1 MYHIVSMTNVTTAGR
16 RCGTS
21 SLQRE
26 AQRFAIGRAII
37 NNGTKTYDETMTDKL
52 FQNKYRIQSTRAI
65 WHDYNCGMYF
75 VTICT
80 AEHKHHF
87 GKIILENDE
96 PKMLL
101 SEIGMVT
108 DECIKKMETLHNDIV
123 VPLYQIMPNHI
134 HLIIVVEAS
143 PTCNK
148 ETPSPCRDD
157 VPHRLNNQLHHTVN
171 KNKQH
176 ISHSRG
182 RLSNVIG
189 GLKRAVTKYANENN
203 IPFVWQQRF
212 YDRIMRGQDETN
224 RIAEYIESNLGNWQ
238 QDELLAKGC

>member
-1 MYHIVSMTNVTTAGR
+1 MELSNIQEI
-16 RCGTS
+16 TS
-21 SLQRE
+21 
-26 AQRFAIGRAII
+26 
-37 NNGTKTYDETMTDKL
+37 YDRTMTDKL
-52 FQNKYRIQSTRAI
+52 FKNKYRIQSTRAI

-75 VTICT
+75 VTICA
-80 AEHKHHF
+80 AERKHYF
-87 GKIILENDE
+87 GDIIIENDE

-101 SEIGMVT
+101 SEIGKVT

-143 PTCNK
+143 PASTG
-148 ETPSPCRDD
+148 ETADGCRDD
-157 VPHRLNNQLHHTVN
+157 VPHRLNNQLHNTVN
-171 KNKQH
+171 KNKQT

-189 GLKRAVTKYANENN
+189 GLKRAVKKYANANN
-203 IPFVWQQRF
+203 IPFAWQQRF

-224 RIAEYIESNLGNWQ
+224 RIAGYIESNLGNWQ
-238 QDELLAKGC
+238 QDEFLADRC

>member
-1 MYHIVSMTNVTTAGR
+1 
-16 RCGTS
+16 
-21 SLQRE
+21 
-26 AQRFAIGRAII
+26 
-37 NNGTKTYDETMTDKL
+37 MTDKL

-134 HLIIVVEAS
+134 HLIIVVEGS

-148 ETPSPCRDD
+148 ETPSPCRDDVPHRLNTTQPNNTETQPACRDD

-189 GLKRAVTKYANENN
+189 GLKRAVTKYANANN